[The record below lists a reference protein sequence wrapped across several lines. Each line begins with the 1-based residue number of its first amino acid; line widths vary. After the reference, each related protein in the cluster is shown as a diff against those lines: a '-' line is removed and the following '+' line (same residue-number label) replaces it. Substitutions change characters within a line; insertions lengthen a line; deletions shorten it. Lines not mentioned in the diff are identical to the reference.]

1 MSIFWLVLSVA
12 IWGIVHSWL
21 ASFRAKEL
29 FRRWLGQPADR
40 FYRFGYNVFSVFS
53 FLPVLGLMALLPD
66 RALYSIPAPWLYLTL
81 LGQGLAGL
89 VLAVGVL
96 QTDTLAF
103 IGVKQLF
110 GGEESSALVKRGLYR
125 LVRHPLYTG
134 GLLFIWLT
142 PSMTANRLVVIAAA
156 TVYILV
162 GAYFEERKLLRL
174 FGREYAD
181 YQAVTP
187 MLVPGL
193 KWGSRNSGTKNAF
206 DRH

>member
-12 IWGIVHSWL
+12 LWGIVHSWL
-21 ASFRAKEL
+21 ASRQAKAW
-29 FRRWLGQPADR
+29 FQRVVGQPADR
-40 FYRFGYNVFSVFS
+40 FYRFGYNVFSVLS
-53 FLPVLGLMALLPD
+53 FLPVLALMVLLPD
-66 RALYSIPAPWLYLTL
+66 APLYIILAPWVVLTL
-81 LGQGLAGL
+81 LGQGLAAL
-89 VLAVGVL
+89 VLVVGVL

-110 GGEESSALVKRGLYR
+110 GGEESSALVTRGLYR

-142 PSMTANRLVVIAAA
+142 PSMTANQLTVTVAA
-156 TVYILV
+156 TLYIII

-174 FGREYAD
+174 FGQEYAD

-193 KWGSRNSGTKNAF
+193 KWGSRRSRLQR
-206 DRH
+206 D